1 MQNKHKLMLAV
12 GAVLLAAFCFIAVGT
27 LNDSDS
33 DSNVTL
39 SAENTA
45 PVASIGDT
53 IYNTLEEALNAAV
66 SGQTVVLISDYT
78 MTSNATVKTGVFL
91 LLPCMDNDVGYTST
105 GYNPDGTTTSVKSQ
119 YRTLTI
125 DENATLTI
133 EGKVLINAV
142 TGYPGGGD
150 YDQDIRGG
158 YAQIN
163 LSGNI
168 IVKSGGILDNCGYI
182 KGSGEI
188 IAESGAEIRDLFVIE
203 SWRGGTHGL
212 NLIGGRFNV
221 VFLNKYG
228 DPFPLNEY
236 NCHNIESKIT
246 INSGASFLGNVKMYG
261 GNTFNYTRYPQID
274 NNNGLISLND
284 NAYLVKTYDAVAD
297 RVNIA
302 IYGGASAEKSTLTF
316 SFGGFTKSMTS
327 GKFTYPIDGDIS
339 FELHNGNYIFNNN
352 FKFLTG
358 ATLTVFEDAT
368 LTVSKDKKV
377 VFYDVFKDVD
387 NVGNTEYP
395 DRPAAYVLLKG
406 NSTLN
411 IQGSFGGIVKY
422 ESLADQIIIGP
433 NAITQ
438 NVESKEANG
447 YNNTTTPS
455 IPLYFDLQTQ
465 SVAA

>member
-1 MQNKHKLMLAV
+1 MLAM
-12 GAVLLAAFCFIAVGT
+12 GTVLLAAFCFIAVGA
-27 LNDSDS
+27 LDDSSS
-33 DSNVTL
+33 DSNAAL

-53 IYNTLEEALNAAV
+53 TYNTLEEALNAAV

-78 MTSNATVKTGVFL
+78 MTSNATVKAGVFL

-105 GYNPDGTTTSVKSQ
+105 GYNPDGTTTSVKSL

-125 DENATLTI
+125 DENVTLTI

-158 YAQIN
+158 YAEIS
-163 LSGNI
+163 LLGNI
-168 IVKSGGILDNCGYI
+168 VVKSGGLLDNCGYI
-182 KGSGEI
+182 KGSGEVT
-188 IAESGAEIRDLFVIE
+188 AESGAEIRDLFVIE

-212 NLIGGRFNV
+212 NLIGGRMNV
-221 VFLNKYG
+221 LLNKYG

-246 INSGASFLGNVKMYG
+246 IKSGASLLGNVKMYG
-261 GNTFNYTRYPQID
+261 GSTFNYTKYPQID
-274 NNNGLISLND
+274 NTNGLIHLNA
-284 NAYLVKTYDAVAD
+284 NAYLVKTYDAATD

-302 IYGGASAEKSTLTF
+302 IYGGASAEKSTLKF
-316 SFGGFTKSMTS
+316 SFGGITKSMTS
-327 GKFTYPIDGDIS
+327 SKFTYPIDGDIS
-339 FELHNGNYIFNNN
+339 FELHDGNYTFNNN

-358 ATLTVFEDAT
+358 ATLAVFSDAT
-368 LTVSKDKKV
+368 LTVPENKKV
-377 VFYDVFKDVD
+377 VFYDVFKDKD
-387 NVGNTEYP
+387 NTGNTEYP
-395 DRPAAYVLLKG
+395 DRPAAYILLKG
-406 NSTLN
+406 SSTLN

-422 ESLADQIIIGP
+422 ETSEDQIIIGT

-455 IPLYFDLQTQ
+455 IPLYFSLQTQ
-465 SVAA
+465 KVTP

>member
-33 DSNVTL
+33 DGNVTL
-39 SAENTA
+39 SAGNAT

-53 IYNTLEEALNAAV
+53 TYNTLEEALNTAV

-78 MTSNATVKTGVFL
+78 MTSNATVKAGVFL

-125 DENATLTI
+125 DKNATLTI

-182 KGSGEI
+182 KGNGEV

-212 NLIGGRFNV
+212 NLIGGRINV
-221 VFLNKYG
+221 LLNKYG

-246 INSGASFLGNVKMYG
+246 INSGASLLGNVKMYG
-261 GNTFNYTRYPQID
+261 GSTFNYTRYPQID
-274 NNNGLISLND
+274 NNNGLIHLND
-284 NAYLVKTYDAVAD
+284 NAYLVKTYDAATD

-316 SFGGFTKSMTS
+316 SFGGITKPMTS
-327 GKFTYPIDGDIS
+327 SKFTYPIDGDIS
-339 FELHNGNYIFNNN
+339 FELHNGNYTFNNN

-368 LTVSKDKKV
+368 LTVPENKKV

-395 DRPAAYVLLKG
+395 DRPAAYILLKG

-422 ESLADQIIIGP
+422 ETSADQIIIGP

-447 YNNTTTPS
+447 YNNKDNPAVT
-455 IPLYFDLQTQ
+455 LYFNLQTQ
-465 SVAA
+465 KVAA

>member
-33 DSNVTL
+33 DGNVTL
-39 SAENTA
+39 SAGNAT

-53 IYNTLEEALNAAV
+53 TYNTLEEALNTAV

-78 MTSNATVKTGVFL
+78 MTSNATVKAGVFL

-125 DENATLTI
+125 DKNATLTI

-182 KGSGEI
+182 KGNGEV

-212 NLIGGRFNV
+212 NLIGGRINV
-221 VFLNKYG
+221 LLNKYG

-236 NCHNIESKIT
+236 NCHNIESKI
-246 INSGASFLGNVKMYG
+246 IIHSGASLLGNVKMYG
-261 GNTFNYTRYPQID
+261 NDSYNYTRYPQID
-274 NNNGLISLND
+274 NNNGLIHLND
-284 NAYLVKTYDAVAD
+284 NAYLVKTYDAATE

-302 IYGGASAEKSTLTF
+302 IYGGASAESSTLTF
-316 SFGGFTKSMTS
+316 SMGITKDMMTS
-327 GKFTYPIDGDIS
+327 KFTYPIDGDIS
-339 FELHNGNYIFNNN
+339 FELHNGNYTFNNN

-368 LTVSKDKKV
+368 LTVPENKKV

-387 NVGNTEYP
+387 NNPNTNYP
-395 DRPAAYVLLKG
+395 DRPAAYILLKG

-422 ESLADQIIIGP
+422 ETSADQIIIGP
-433 NAITQ
+433 KAITQ

-455 IPLYFDLQTQ
+455 ITLYFNLQIQDLT
-465 SVAA
+465 A

>member
-33 DSNVTL
+33 DGNVTL
-39 SAENTA
+39 SAGNAT

-53 IYNTLEEALNAAV
+53 TYNTLEEALNTAV

-78 MTSNATVKTGVFL
+78 MTSNATVKAGVFL

-125 DENATLTI
+125 DKNATLTI

-182 KGSGEI
+182 KGNGEV

-212 NLIGGRFNV
+212 NLIGGRINV
-221 VFLNKYG
+221 LLNKYG

-246 INSGASFLGNVKMYG
+246 INSGASLLGNVKMYG
-261 GNTFNYTRYPQID
+261 GSTFNYTRYPQID
-274 NNNGLISLND
+274 NNNGLIHLND
-284 NAYLVKTYDAVAD
+284 NAYLVKTYDAATD

-316 SFGGFTKSMTS
+316 SFGGITKPMTS
-327 GKFTYPIDGDIS
+327 SKFTYPIDGDIS
-339 FELHNGNYIFNNN
+339 FELHNGNYTFNNN

-368 LTVSKDKKV
+368 LTVPENKKV

-395 DRPAAYVLLKG
+395 DRPAAYILLKG

-422 ESLADQIIIGP
+422 ETSADQIIIGP
-433 NAITQ
+433 KAITQ

-455 IPLYFDLQTQ
+455 ITLYFNLQIQDLT
-465 SVAA
+465 A